1 MYSVVDENVIK
12 LHTHTDGRVWFAVGM
27 GPATNSDQLLD
38 SFLLS
43 PVINGM
49 GLQVRVLG
57 LPQNAELISALYL
70 RHYKNEINRVEV
82 AGPNVLHTAEEI
94 DDPQIVLRR
103 MRSVDVAPAAGG
115 WHKLSVHDYPTYAM
129 LGRMQRTNFVF
140 DDAAKAY
147 FRMHPVHK
155 ALVFI
160 PTLDVEVAAQLLAT
174 IVDPRWYVDRKA
186 PDRAAKL
193 ELFLGLTP
201 QVQDRVSTPTRLLH
215 KGRELRCANVLRAW
229 KTVDPD
235 EIDLQDPANF
245 LYRIH
250 KAVKGGTKGD
260 LRASQAFVR
269 YLRYNWLDG
278 LENRRGAKDGLF
290 APNLFFKTPAER
302 AAYAEHM
309 SKKQQ

>member
-1 MYSVVDENVIK
+1 MYSVTDETVIK
-12 LHTHTDGRVWFAVGM
+12 LHTHTDGRVWFSTGI
-27 GPATNSDQLLD
+27 GPATNSEQLLD

-43 PVINGM
+43 PVLNGI
-49 GLQVRVLG
+49 GVQVRVLG

-70 RHYKNEINRVEV
+70 RRHKNEISRVEI
-82 AGPNVLHTAEEI
+82 AGPNVLHTAEDI

-103 MRSVDVAPAAGG
+103 MRSVDVASAAGG
-115 WHKLSVHDYPTYAM
+115 WHTLSVHDYPTYAI

-140 DDAAKAY
+140 DDAAQAY
-147 FRMHPVHK
+147 FRMHPAHK
-155 ALVFI
+155 ALTFI
-160 PTLDVEVAAQLLAT
+160 PTLDTEVAAQLLAA
-174 IVDPRWYVDRKA
+174 IVDPRWYVDRKS

-201 QVQDRVSTPTRLLH
+201 QVQTSVSAPKRLLH
-215 KGRELRCANVLRAW
+215 KGRELRCANVLRTW
-229 KTVDPD
+229 KTAEPD
-235 EIDLQDPANF
+235 AIDLQNPANF
-245 LYRIH
+245 LYRIYN
-250 KAVKGGTKGD
+250 AAKGGPKGD

-278 LENRRGAKDGLF
+278 IENRRGTKDGLF

-309 SKKQQ
+309 SKK

>member
-1 MYSVVDENVIK
+1 MYSVTDETVIK
-12 LHTHTDGRVWFAVGM
+12 LHTHTDGRVWFSTGL
-27 GPATNSDQLLD
+27 GPATNSEQLLD

-43 PVINGM
+43 PVLNGI
-49 GLQVRVLG
+49 GVQVRVLG

-70 RHYKNEINRVEV
+70 RRHKNEINRVEI
-82 AGPNVLHTAEEI
+82 AGPNVLHTAEDI

-103 MRSVDVAPAAGG
+103 MRSVDVASAAGG
-115 WHKLSVHDYPTYAM
+115 WHTLSVHDYPTYAI

-140 DDAAKAY
+140 DDAAQAY
-147 FRMHPVHK
+147 FRMHPAHK
-155 ALVFI
+155 ALTFI
-160 PTLDVEVAAQLLAT
+160 PTLDAEVAAQLLAT
-174 IVDPRWYVDRKA
+174 IVDPRWYVDRKS

-201 QVQDRVSTPTRLLH
+201 QVQTSVSTPKRLLH

-229 KTVDPD
+229 KTVEPD
-235 EIDLQDPANF
+235 AIDLHDPANF

-250 KAVKGGTKGD
+250 KAAKGGSKGD

-278 LENRRGAKDGLF
+278 IENRRGTKDGLF

-302 AAYAEHM
+302 SAYAEHM
-309 SKKQQ
+309 SKK

>member
-1 MYSVVDENVIK
+1 MYSVTDETVIK
-12 LHTHTDGRVWFAVGM
+12 LHTHTDGRVWFSVGI
-27 GPATNSDQLLD
+27 GPATNSEQLLD

-43 PVINGM
+43 PVLNGV
-49 GLQVRVLG
+49 GVQVRVLG

-70 RHYKNEINRVEV
+70 RRHKNEINRVEI
-82 AGPNVLHTAEEI
+82 AGPNVLHTAEDI

-103 MRSVDVAPAAGG
+103 MRSVDVASAAGG
-115 WHKLSVHDYPTYAM
+115 WHTLSVHDYPTYAI

-140 DDAAKAY
+140 DDAAQAY
-147 FRMHPVHK
+147 FRMHPAHK
-155 ALVFI
+155 ALTFI
-160 PTLDVEVAAQLLAT
+160 PTLDAEVAAQLLAT
-174 IVDPRWYVDRKA
+174 IVDPRWYVDRKS

-201 QVQDRVSTPTRLLH
+201 QVQTSVSTPKRLLH
-215 KGRELRCANVLRAW
+215 KGRELRCANVLRTW
-229 KTVDPD
+229 KTVEPD
-235 EIDLQDPANF
+235 AVDLQHPANF

-250 KAVKGGTKGD
+250 KAAKGGPKGD

-278 LENRRGAKDGLF
+278 IENRRGTKDGLF

-302 AAYAEHM
+302 ASYAEHM
-309 SKKQQ
+309 SKK

>member
-1 MYSVVDENVIK
+1 MYSVTDETVIK
-12 LHTHTDGRVWFAVGM
+12 LHTHTDGRVWFSVGI
-27 GPATNSDQLLD
+27 GPATNSEQLLD

-43 PVINGM
+43 PVLHGV
-49 GLQVRVLG
+49 GVQVRVLG

-70 RHYKNEINRVEV
+70 RRHKNEINRVEI
-82 AGPNVLHTAEEI
+82 AGPNVLHTPEDI

-103 MRSVDVAPAAGG
+103 MRSVDVASAAGG
-115 WHKLSVHDYPTYAM
+115 WHTLSVHDYPTYAI

-140 DDAAKAY
+140 DDAAQAY
-147 FRMHPVHK
+147 FRMHPAHK
-155 ALVFI
+155 ALTFI
-160 PTLDVEVAAQLLAT
+160 PTLDAEVAAQLLAT
-174 IVDPRWYVDRKA
+174 IVDPRWYVDRKS

-201 QVQDRVSTPTRLLH
+201 QVQTSVSTPKRLLH
-215 KGRELRCANVLRAW
+215 KGRELRCANVLRTW
-229 KTVDPD
+229 KTVEPD
-235 EIDLQDPANF
+235 AVDLQHPANF

-250 KAVKGGTKGD
+250 KAAKGGPKGD

-278 LENRRGAKDGLF
+278 IENRRGTKDGLF

-309 SKKQQ
+309 SKK

>member
-1 MYSVVDENVIK
+1 MYSVTDETVIK
-12 LHTHTDGRVWFAVGM
+12 LHTHTDGRVWFSAGL
-27 GPATNSDQLLD
+27 GPATNSEQLLD

-43 PVINGM
+43 PVLNGI
-49 GLQVRVLG
+49 GVQVRVLG

-70 RHYKNEINRVEV
+70 RRHKNEINRVEI
-82 AGPNVLHTAEEI
+82 AGPNVLHTAEDI

-115 WHKLSVHDYPTYAM
+115 WHTLSVHDYPTYAI
-129 LGRMQRTNFVF
+129 LGRMRRTNFVF
-140 DDAAKAY
+140 DDAAQAY
-147 FRMHPVHK
+147 FRMHPAHK
-155 ALVFI
+155 ALTFI
-160 PTLDVEVAAQLLAT
+160 PTLAAEVAAQLLAT
-174 IVDPRWYVDRKA
+174 IVDPRWYVDRKS

-201 QVQDRVSTPTRLLH
+201 QVQTSVSTPKRLLH

-229 KTVDPD
+229 KTTEPD
-235 EIDLQDPANF
+235 AIDLHNPANF

-250 KAVKGGTKGD
+250 KAAKGGAKGD

-278 LENRRGAKDGLF
+278 IENRRGTKDGLF

-309 SKKQQ
+309 SKK